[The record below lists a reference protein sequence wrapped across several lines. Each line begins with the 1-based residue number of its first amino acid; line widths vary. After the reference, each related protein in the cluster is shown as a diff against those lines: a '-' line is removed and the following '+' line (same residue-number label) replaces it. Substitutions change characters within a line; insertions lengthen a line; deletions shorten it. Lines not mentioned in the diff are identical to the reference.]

1 MNTLKT
7 YKFSSLANTQKKPE
21 FSTRGFTLVEMMVA
35 LAVASIVMAVIFGVY
50 AGLMRSYTTQNV
62 AAEVQQ
68 AVRAGIDYMAEDIMM
83 AGFNPRAG
91 SIAAFEEAG
100 SARIRIRFDHNTD
113 LEDSS
118 PDFGDIAYEFIE
130 IVDPPCTGRIDQTEG
145 GSTQPY
151 IDNVCELTFIYRNA
165 AGEDLVND
173 LGKPDPISDALD
185 RSDIRAVEV
194 SITVQEPAGRGKMV
208 NRTYTTRVGCRNM
221 GL

>member
-1 MNTLKT
+1 MNPFMKITVA
-7 YKFSSLANTQKKPE
+7 SLANTQRKPG
-21 FSTRGFTLVEMMVA
+21 FWTRGFTLVEMMVA
-35 LAVASIVMAVIFGVY
+35 LAVASIVLAVIFGVY

-91 SIAAFEEAG
+91 SFIAFEEAG
-100 SARIRIRFDHNTD
+100 STRIRVRFDRNSD

-118 PDFGDIAYEFIE
+118 PDFGDIAYEYNAGDSR
-130 IVDPPCTGRIDQTEG
+130 VDQTEE

-151 IDNVCELTFIYRNA
+151 IDNVTDLSFIYRNA
-165 AGEDLVND
+165 AGEDLIND
-173 LGKPDPISDALD
+173 LGKPDPISSDLD
-185 RSDIRAVEV
+185 RADIRTVEI
-194 SITVQEPAGRGKMV
+194 SITVQEAAGRGKPV

>member
-1 MNTLKT
+1 MITLMSDKL
-7 YKFSSLANTQKKPE
+7 FSLANAKKKTGYW
-21 FSTRGFTLVEMMVA
+21 TRGFTLVEMLVA
-35 LAVASIVMAVIFGVY
+35 LAVASIVLAVIFGVY

-91 SIAAFEEAG
+91 SIIAIEEAG
-100 SARIRIRFDHNTD
+100 STRIRVRSDRNTD

-118 PDFGDIAYEFIE
+118 PDFGDIAYAYNAGANR
-130 IVDPPCTGRIDQTEG
+130 VDQTED

-151 IDNVCELTFIYRNA
+151 IDNVTNLTFTFRNA
-165 AGEDLVND
+165 AGEDLIND
-173 LGKPDPISDALD
+173 LGKPDPITSDLD
-185 RSDIRAVEV
+185 RAEIRSIDI
-194 SITVQEPAGRGKMV
+194 SITVQEPAGRGSMV
-208 NRTYTTRVGCRNM
+208 NRTYTTRVWCRNL

>member
-1 MNTLKT
+1 VKALMANM
-7 YKFSSLANTQKKPE
+7 FSQSADAPRTPG
-21 FSTRGFTLVEMMVA
+21 FWTRGFTLVEMLVA

-91 SIAAFEEAG
+91 SIVAIEEAG
-100 SARIRIRFDHNTD
+100 STRIRVRSDRNAD

-118 PDFGDIAYEFIE
+118 PDFGDIAYEYNAGANR
-130 IVDPPCTGRIDQTEG
+130 VDQTEG

-151 IDNVCELTFIYRNA
+151 IDNVSNLTFIFRNA
-165 AGEDLVND
+165 AGEDLIND
-173 LGKPDPISDALD
+173 LGKPDPIT
-185 RSDIRAVEV
+185 SDIDRADIRSIDI
-194 SITVQEPAGRGKMV
+194 SITVQEPAGRGRMV
-208 NRTYTTRVGCRNM
+208 NRTYATRVWCRNL